1 MVIRIANITRCTLV
15 FAHNKEAVVSE
26 KRNELE
32 ATVQLLSNQITR
44 GRNDSGN
51 GRYYAKGCDGAR
63 ELASVNSA
71 LSRAL
76 IV

>member
-32 ATVQLLSNQITR
+32 ATVQLLSDQITA
-44 GRNDSGN
+44 D
-51 GRYYAKGCDGAR
+51 ATTQEMAGAR
-63 ELASVNSA
+63 ELASANSA

>member
-32 ATVQLLSNQITR
+32 ATVQLLSNQITA
-44 GRNDSGN
+44 D
-51 GRYYAKGCDGAR
+51 ATTQEWP
-63 ELASVNSA
+63 ELANWLPQILHCLGH
-71 LSRAL
+71 LSSKAF
-76 IV
+76 IP